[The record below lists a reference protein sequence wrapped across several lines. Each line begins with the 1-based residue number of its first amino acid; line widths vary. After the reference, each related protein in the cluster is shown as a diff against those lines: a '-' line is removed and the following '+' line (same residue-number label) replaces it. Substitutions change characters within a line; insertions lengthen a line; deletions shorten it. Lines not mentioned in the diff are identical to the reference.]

1 MDETDLKR
9 RKLWMGDEKRGDSD
23 PNIHTDEKQETENIG
38 KSHYREAHGGYKE
51 LMLYPS
57 AAGEK

>member
-1 MDETDLKR
+1 MKVR
-9 RKLWMGDEKRGDSD
+9 IGDEKRGDSD
-23 PNIHTDEKQETENIG
+23 PNIHTDGKQESGNTG

-57 AAGEK
+57 VAGEK